1 MENVDMLGTNPTVF
15 AFPGGVILN
24 KSLYLEA
31 HNFPPI
37 FKIKIVGTLQ
47 FPTIF
52 DPKIAS

>member
-37 FKIKIVGTLQ
+37 FKTKIGRTLQ
-47 FPTIF
+47 FPPIF
-52 DPKIAS
+52 DPKITS

>member
-37 FKIKIVGTLQ
+37 FKPKIGKTLQ
-47 FPTIF
+47 FPPIF
-52 DPKIAS
+52 DPKITS